1 MRDLGFGQGDT
12 TGEPRRAEVTEA
24 GGPSIVSKGVAS
36 SVVQGVDLRKR
47 EQDILLLNWKQDVPA
62 SISTQRCVCSATGE
76 LGGGS
81 SKPRR
86 SAASRQRMSVKRGG

>member
-1 MRDLGFGQGDT
+1 VARGDT

-24 GGPSIVSKGVAS
+24 GGPSIVAEVVAA
-36 SVVQGVDLRKR
+36 SVVQGAESRER
-47 EQDILLLNWKQDVPA
+47 EQDTLLLYWKQAVA
-62 SISTQRCVCSATGE
+62 ARISKLRCVCSATGE

-86 SAASRQRMSVKRGG
+86 SASRQRM